1 MDTNGPSVAR
11 LTYLPRPSDELELIP
26 TAVRRLAFVS
36 IRGPFS
42 RVFPPLRRAKCL
54 LRQANHQSPFTFHL
68 SLSPSPSTLA
78 SQETPLIRRYRPRST
93 D

>member
-42 RVFPPLRRAKCL
+42 RVFPPFDALNACTGP
-54 LRQANHQSPFTFHL
+54 ANH
-68 SLSPSPSTLA
+68 LSPITNHFSPST
-78 SQETPLIRRYRPRST
+78 PLT
-93 D
+93 